1 MTECYETKV
10 GSHSVKCKKYKHQV
24 QLILE
29 LMMKS
34 KYLSTY
40 LPTYVDR

>member
-24 QLILE
+24 QLIFRTDDAIQVPN
-29 LMMKS
+29 
-34 KYLSTY
+34 YL
-40 LPTYVDR
+40 LPTYVGR